1 MIALD
6 AVTPLSQIPEK
17 PRKIIRMQN
26 GGDPDAVEKLAEGP
40 PENIDMLPR
49 FEGFEPGPNQFMLP
63 EEETVIPSEP
73 NVIEPDLF
81 QRGEVRPYAV
91 PKTDTPMS
99 SEPFF
104 DTDMGTIRPGVE
116 LERRMMYGPV
126 IDPREVY
133 PMDPDPGIMGL
144 RPGTIDP
151 NQNLLLPQ
159 LLQAN
164 LQNVGN
170 NGIMDFDIIRK
181 LNYEKPMGSYP
192 I

>member
-17 PRKIIRMQN
+17 PRKVIRMQT
-26 GGDPDAVEKLAEGP
+26 GGDVPDPLAEGP

-49 FEGFEPGPNQFMLP
+49 FKGFEPGPNQFSLP

-81 QRGEVRPYAV
+81 QRGEVRPFAV
-91 PKTDTPMS
+91 PKIDTPMS

-104 DTDMGTIRPGVE
+104 DTDMIIRPEVDME
-116 LERRMMYGPV
+116 KRMMFGPV

-144 RPGTIDP
+144 RPRTIDP
-151 NQNLLLPQ
+151 NPNMPQ
-159 LLQAN
+159 LLNAG

-170 NGIMDFDIIRK
+170 NGIFDLIGK
-181 LNYEKPMGSYP
+181 LNYEKPVGSYP

>member
-17 PRKIIRMQN
+17 PRKVIRMQT
-26 GGDPDAVEKLAEGP
+26 GGDPEKKLAEGP

-73 NVIEPDLF
+73 DVQPRTMD
-81 QRGEVRPYAV
+81 QRGELGPFVIPD
-91 PKTDTPMS
+91 KPMS

-104 DTDMGTIRPGVE
+104 DTDMGTLRPE
-116 LERRMMYGPV
+116 MSIEDRFFYGPV
-126 IDPREVY
+126 IRPQEVY
-133 PMDPDPGIMGL
+133 PMDPDPGIMGIL
-144 RPGTIDP
+144 P
-151 NQNLLLPQ
+151 NPNMPMRNMPQ
-159 LLQAN
+159 LLEAN

-170 NGIMDFDIIRK
+170 NGIMDFNLDLIKK
-181 LNYEKPMGSYP
+181 LNYEKPFGSYNV
-192 I
+192 